1 MAPEG
6 LSHTRSLALHYPSL
20 SCLVVFFIFP
30 IFLSFHFVWFDLSLI
45 WFTYPPIYTSIGIRA
60 KAFFSDPHHTQIHPT
75 SQNIKTPKKQH
86 PVLKT
91 SEDARSPV
99 PSSTTVLYLQ
109 QLHPQ
114 TRTYTRPCVSP
125 VPTTHDRA
133 CLPVRNSTTVPIL
146 FSAFSQVEA

>member
-6 LSHTRSLALHYPSL
+6 LSHTQSLALHYPSL
-20 SCLVVFFIFP
+20 SCLVIFFIFP

-45 WFTYPPIYTSIGIRA
+45 WFTYPPHIYINWYQSQG
-60 KAFFSDPHHTQIHPT
+60 FFSDPHHTQIHPT

-91 SEDARSPV
+91 GEDARSPV

-133 CLPVRNSTTVPIL
+133 CHSCQRARPCVLQNL
-146 FSAFSQVEA
+146 LFSQVKA